1 MKSTIL
7 TVRHPNNSL
16 LKEIR
21 SILVNLDNAKF
32 KNFSLNRYR
41 EKVFFYQK
49 LLNNNNTAVKILY
62 SIKDNVYSYLLT
74 DQILIQSFL
83 YLRCVRPLSKKTPH
97 MMDAIPFHRESFYG
111 KNMHK
116 VFNVWTP
123 VFGKKTPKALSYV
136 PNSHLIKNKDIK
148 LKINKDIY
156 TKQKSFG
163 HKLGFLYQPKEIVGG
178 VDLKKAKE
186 MKVPFYSTALFS
198 GNLIHGPSTNN
209 TNETRISLDF
219 KIIRKKDYKKDSK
232 LHITSLKPYFIEF

>member
-21 SILVNLDNAKF
+21 SILVNLHNAKF

-148 LKINKDIY
+148 LKLNKDIY
-156 TKQKSFG
+156 TKK
-163 HKLGFLYQPKEIVGG
+163 
-178 VDLKKAKE
+178 
-186 MKVPFYSTALFS
+186 
-198 GNLIHGPSTNN
+198 NL
-209 TNETRISLDF
+209 LD
-219 KIIRKKDYKKDSK
+219 IN
-232 LHITSLKPYFIEF
+232 